1 MTYVITFDEYES
13 VGTKN
18 NYESDISEL
27 INNSDLNEK
36 TKRLATE
43 ADLNAKQDKLVQ
55 LKTHDLSYF
64 LCQNFFDDD
73 GFQTMF
79 L

>member
-1 MTYVITFDEYES
+1 MAYVITFDEYES

-18 NYESDISEL
+18 NHESDISEL

-43 ADLNAKQDKLVQ
+43 ADLKLNQ
-55 LKTHDLSYF
+55 I
-64 LCQNFFDDD
+64 
-73 GFQTMF
+73 
-79 L
+79 

>member
-36 TKRLATE
+36 TKRLATK
-43 ADLNAKQDKLVQ
+43 ADLNAEQDKLV
-55 LKTHDLSYF
+55 
-64 LCQNFFDDD
+64 
-73 GFQTMF
+73 
-79 L
+79 

>member
-1 MTYVITFDEYES
+1 MAYVITFDEYES

-18 NYESDISEL
+18 NHESDISEL
-27 INNSDLNEK
+27 RNNSDLNEK
-36 TKRLATE
+36 TKRLSAK
-43 ADLNAKQDKLVQ
+43 ADLNAEQDKLVQ

-64 LCQNFFDDD
+64 LCKNVFDDD

>member
-1 MTYVITFDEYES
+1 MAYVITFDEYES

-18 NYESDISEL
+18 NHESDISEL

-43 ADLNAKQDKLVQ
+43 ADLNAKQDRLVQ

-64 LCQNFFDDD
+64 LCQIFFDDD

>member
-1 MTYVITFDEYES
+1 MAYVITFDEYES

-18 NYESDISEL
+18 NHESDISEL

-73 GFQTMF
+73 GFQIMF